1 MGLAERRATK
11 EFRDNRY
18 PAIEASIR
26 SAAGFEVPIDI
37 DWDSLAKED
46 YASSYD
52 EFWPKVYFE
61 PLIAAL
67 QSITRDDLGREALAA
82 GLSRIVIRNTSGYY
96 SPSSAISFEGK
107 TLTIDHDPAS
117 NVDDVKDR
125 TDHLI
130 RTLEKGL

>member
-1 MGLAERRATK
+1 MGLAERRAAK

-18 PAIEASIR
+18 PSLEASIR

-37 DWDSLAKED
+37 DWDSLAKDD

-61 PLIAAL
+61 PLINAL
-67 QSITRDDLGREALAA
+67 QSITRDELGREALAG
-82 GLSRIVIRNTSGYY
+82 GLARIVIRNTSGNY
-96 SPSSAISFEGK
+96 SPGSAITFESK
-107 TLTIDHDPAS
+107 ILAIDHDPAS

-125 TDHLI
+125 TDYLI
-130 RTLEKGL
+130 RTLEKAL